1 MTSGEDALELASVQ
15 LNNDVLRLIY
25 VDYVKLL
32 NEVKLEEACEK
43 IAYEISCLMAA
54 TMSGETRGFI
64 HECRLCNISGSL
76 IPYGTGRICTIF
88 FGHIKSIFRLK
99 HVNERY
105 IITDWDTEDREIVHK
120 VTNKIVDKFNS
131 MEVMATNIRKQNRR
145 WIRFDT
151 REKFVENLSACT
163 NFTKRRI
170 ETIVDGC
177 S

>member
-1 MTSGEDALELASVQ
+1 MSSEDMLQLASDR

-43 IAYEISCLMAA
+43 ISDEISCLMVA
-54 TMSGETRGFI
+54 TISGESRGFN

-76 IPYGTGRICTIF
+76 IPYGTGRVCTII
-88 FGHIKSIFRLK
+88 FGHIKSIFRIK

-105 IITDWDTEDREIVHK
+105 IITDWESEDREIVHK

-131 MEVMATNIRKQNRR
+131 VEVMATNIRKQKRR

-151 REKFVENLSACT
+151 REKFVENLSVCT